1 LLFFCDASE
10 KGQSFDK
17 LRMVGYGVGRGLHL
31 RSSVLSLLGR
41 LGRFLGG
48 DAVPPPPSPAPAAK
62 PPAAPAFDYSD
73 DRIPDSAKAKIARI
87 LASII
92 EVETAMERESLPS
105 FSRVDTDQ
113 MRDVHLPKLVQ
124 SYIDIPAA
132 HRSEIFRKTG
142 KSASFLLGQ
151 SLDTMQTRIDDM
163 LRNLAQHDLDA
174 FTNNTKFIGQRY
186 ADDDNPF
193 N

>member
-1 LLFFCDASE
+1 
-10 KGQSFDK
+10 
-17 LRMVGYGVGRGLHL
+17 M
-31 RSSVLSLLGR
+31 SLLGR
-41 LGRFLGG
+41 LGRLLGG
-48 DAVPPPPSPAPAAK
+48 DTAPPVPPAPAAK

-73 DRIPDSAKAKIARI
+73 DRIPDSAKASIARI

-92 EVETAMERESLPS
+92 DVEKAMDREAIPS

-124 SYIDIPAA
+124 SYIDIPAG
-132 HRSEIFRKTG
+132 HRAEIFRKTG
-142 KSASFLLGQ
+142 KSASTLLGE
-151 SLDTMQTRIDDM
+151 SLATMQARVDEI

-174 FTNNTKFIGQRY
+174 FTNNTAFIGQRY

>member
-1 LLFFCDASE
+1 
-10 KGQSFDK
+10 
-17 LRMVGYGVGRGLHL
+17 M
-31 RSSVLSLLGR
+31 SLLGR
-41 LGRFLGG
+41 LGRLLAG
-48 DAVPPPPSPAPAAK
+48 DTR
-62 PPAAPAFDYSD
+62 PAAPPAPVPGPTPTAAPSFDYGD
-73 DRIPDSAKAKIARI
+73 DRIPDSAQASIAHI
-87 LASII
+87 LASIV
-92 EVETAMERESLPS
+92 EVEKAMDREAIPS

-124 SYIDIPAA
+124 SYIDIPAG
-132 HRSEIFRKTG
+132 HRAEIFRKTG

-151 SLDTMQTRIDDM
+151 SLDTMQTRVDEI

-174 FTNNTKFIGQRY
+174 FTNNTAFIGQRY

>member
-1 LLFFCDASE
+1 
-10 KGQSFDK
+10 
-17 LRMVGYGVGRGLHL
+17 M
-31 RSSVLSLLGR
+31 SLLGR
-41 LGRFLGG
+41 LGRFLNGG
-48 DAVPPPPSPAPAAK
+48 VAASPSPPVPAPT
-62 PPAAPAFDYSD
+62 PPAAPPFDYSD
-73 DRIPDSAKAKIARI
+73 DRIPESAKAKITRI

-92 EVETAMERESLPS
+92 DVETAMERESVPS
-105 FSRVDTDQ
+105 FSRVDTNQ

-124 SYIDIPAA
+124 SYIDIPAV
-132 HRSEIFRKTG
+132 HRGEIFRKTG

-151 SLDTMQTRIDDM
+151 SLDTMQTRIDEI

-193 N
+193 S